1 MKSRSTSIVVAVV
14 LLALAPL
21 AADAQAAT
29 VAAPAQGDFAS
40 RSVEP
45 QRHVGAVIENFARK
59 DYEAAASEA
68 HAIGRKLASGGAWAR
83 GELAR
88 GFDSLDDSWSR
99 FERSFESKSRASPL
113 DVGA

>member
-1 MKSRSTSIVVAVV
+1 M

-68 HAIGRKLASGGAWAR
+68 HAIGRKLASGGAWAGANSPAGSTR
-83 GELAR
+83 WTTHGAGSSDPSNRSPALHRSTWVPEELR
-88 GFDSLDDSWSR
+88 
-99 FERSFESKSRASPL
+99 
-113 DVGA
+113 